1 MSQTLQQT
9 GGARRLSAFAL
20 AENYPNPFSPST
32 TIAFDLAE
40 RAPVKLR
47 VFDMTGREVAVL
59 ANQVFQSGIYK
70 IPNGVVDG
78 VYFYRIETGEFAQ
91 TKKFTLLK

>member
-1 MSQTLQQT
+1 
-9 GGARRLSAFAL
+9 
-20 AENYPNPFSPST
+20 
-32 TIAFDLAE
+32 
-40 RAPVKLR
+40 
-47 VFDMTGREVAVL
+47 MTGREVAVL